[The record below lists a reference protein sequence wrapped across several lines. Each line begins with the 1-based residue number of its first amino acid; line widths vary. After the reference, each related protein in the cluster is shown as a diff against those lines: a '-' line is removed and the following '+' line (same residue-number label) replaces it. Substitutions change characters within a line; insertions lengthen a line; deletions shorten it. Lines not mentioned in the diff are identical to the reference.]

1 MFNKLTSLFLQS
13 PCLLCDR
20 ITAEAICPAC
30 DRQLQRQK
38 FSHPECSWQGD
49 LPLFVWGEYN
59 GILKRSLAALKYN
72 NKPEIAAYL
81 GLYLAT
87 AWRSF
92 APTLPQQQFIIVPI
106 PMHADKLK
114 QRGFNQAELIGR
126 SFCQATP
133 YRLNSR
139 ILLRQKATQAMFGLS
154 PQEREQNIK
163 AAFKVQSSRQKLP
176 PVLLI
181 DDIYTTGATAR
192 TAAAI
197 LRQHNMTVAG
207 ILAIATSQSQPS
219 KI

>member
-20 ITAEAICPAC
+20 VTPENICPAC

-38 FSHPECSWQGD
+38 LTQPAQFWQGD

-59 GILKRSLAALKYN
+59 GILKRSIAALKYN
-72 NKPEIAAYL
+72 NKPEIAADL
-81 GLYLAT
+81 GFHLAA
-87 AWRSF
+87 AWRTF
-92 APTLPQQQFIIVPI
+92 APTLPQKKFTIVPI
-106 PMHADKLK
+106 PMYAEKLK

-139 ILLRQKATQAMFGLS
+139 LLIRQKDTEAMFGLS
-154 PQEREQNIK
+154 AKEREQNIK
-163 AAFKVQSSRQKLP
+163 AAFKVQPSRQKLP

-197 LRQHNMTVAG
+197 LRQHHITVAG

>member
-20 ITAEAICPAC
+20 VTSEAICPAC

-38 FSHPECSWQGD
+38 LSHPEQLWQGD

-81 GLYLAT
+81 GFYLAT

-106 PMHADKLK
+106 PMHAEKLK

-154 PQEREQNIK
+154 PKEREQNIK
-163 AAFKVQSSRQKLP
+163 EAFKVQSSRQKLP

-192 TAAAI
+192 TAAAV
-197 LRQHNMTVAG
+197 LRQNHLTVAG
-207 ILAIATSQSQPS
+207 ILAIATSQPQPS